1 MRGMKKIVV
10 KSLLANVERLERQ
23 IARMGMEFTPMVWQ
37 QERIFVPS
45 DYRPGMNQARMI
57 IRTEV
62 QTTEQPAGYRLFLKR
77 HIGDSGIDIVHETAV
92 ADYNETVEIV
102 QQLGFR
108 TLAEISRRRRELRLD
123 EQTVFNLDTVE
134 GLMGTFLKIEVGV
147 GNGSSVDAAR
157 KEVFRTLDLLGQET
171 FIMQTYADLMT
182 QQMQP
187 YYLPGKE
194 K

>member
-1 MRGMKKIVV
+1 M
-10 KSLLANVERLERQ
+10 
-23 IARMGMEFTPMVWQ
+23 
-37 QERIFVPS
+37 
-45 DYRPGMNQARMI
+45 
-57 IRTEV
+57 
-62 QTTEQPAGYRLFLKR
+62 
-77 HIGDSGIDIVHETAV
+77 
-92 ADYNETVEIV
+92 
-102 QQLGFR
+102 
-108 TLAEISRRRRELRLD
+108 AEISRRRRELRLD

-134 GLMGTFLKIEVGV
+134 GLIGTFLKIEVGI
-147 GNGSSVDAAR
+147 GNMILSVDAAR